1 MEECV
6 HLRAE
11 VVTKGGESLLQL
23 PLVYRPWLV
32 PGMNISCLSIDIRY
46 SFLMDSHANLWYTF
60 KAHIRCFPTCQ
71 KPWSSF
77 ANRPHIA
84 REPQTLCSKSHQT
97 CLCQTDLEVVL
108 VIFLLK
114 QFAMSYLSCCWWW
127 PCWTLCRCH
136 WPRPFATLQGWLSQ
150 ICSRQLCGNLS
161 LGMCNGLMMSK
172 ISYRS
177 K

>member
-1 MEECV
+1 MQSCDI
-6 HLRAE
+6 HSKL
-11 VVTKGGESLLQL
+11 
-23 PLVYRPWLV
+23 
-32 PGMNISCLSIDIRY
+32 ISD
-46 SFLMDSHANLWYTF
+46 
-60 KAHIRCFPTCQ
+60 KRCFPTCQ

-84 REPQTLCSKSHQT
+84 RELQILCSKSHQT

-136 WPRPFATLQGWLSQ
+136 WPRPFATRQAWLSQ
-150 ICSRQLCGNLS
+150 ICLHQLCVNQS
-161 LGMCNGLMMSK
+161 LGILLWVGFLTFQSSLWAGFLRACLEEAGLACEAWTLTSWPDMD
-172 ISYRS
+172 
-177 K
+177 